1 LAQYG
6 QAHRD
11 KIEEFS
17 FKDLMKTILENPAN
31 ADKQTIIEEAK
42 ITENNLNVLL
52 QNKDIVESTQIEE
65 EKVNAP
71 EKQEE
76 AAPTTKQLDP
86 LVKDAKLF
94 LVAGTIVKVWDKQGV
109 PKEMHLYMTYDL
121 DEIQSKKPFSTQ
133 PEKEF
138 CLKIEDVA
146 GVVKGYE
153 KYGPGAT
160 SPFAKPKGLFKK
172 SKSS

>member
-1 LAQYG
+1 MAQFG

-11 KIEEFS
+11 KIEEFN
-17 FKDLMKTILENPAN
+17 FKELMKTILENPAN
-31 ADKQTIIEEAK
+31 TGKQTIIDEAK

-52 QNKDIVESTQIEE
+52 QNKDIVQASQIEE
-65 EKVNAP
+65 EKVNVP

-76 AAPTTKQLDP
+76 ATRQLDP
-86 LVKDAKLF
+86 LVMNAKLF
-94 LVAGTIVKVWDKQGV
+94 LVAGTIVKVWDKHGV

-121 DEIQSKKPFSTQ
+121 DEIQSKKPFSSQ

-138 CLKIEDVA
+138 CLKIEDIV
-146 GVVKGYE
+146 GVTKGYE
-153 KYGPGAT
+153 KYGAGAT

-172 SKSS
+172 SKNN